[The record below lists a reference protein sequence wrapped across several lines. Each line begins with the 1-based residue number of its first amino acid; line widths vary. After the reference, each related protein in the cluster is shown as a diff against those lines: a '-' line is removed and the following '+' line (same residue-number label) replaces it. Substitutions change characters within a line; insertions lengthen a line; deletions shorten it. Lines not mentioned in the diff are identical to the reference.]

1 MPNNVLLFIVILF
14 YRIQIS
20 LKLLPEFLAF
30 GFWLGRWY
38 SELMV
43 YL

>member
-20 LKLLPEFLAF
+20 LELLPELLVF
-30 GFWLGRWY
+30 GFWLDRWY

>member
-20 LKLLPEFLAF
+20 LELLPELLAF

-38 SELMV
+38 LELMV